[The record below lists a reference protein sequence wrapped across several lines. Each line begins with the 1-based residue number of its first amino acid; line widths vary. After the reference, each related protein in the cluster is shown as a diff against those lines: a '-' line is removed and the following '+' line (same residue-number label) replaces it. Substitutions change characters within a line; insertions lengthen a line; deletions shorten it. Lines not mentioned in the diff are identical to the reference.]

1 MHHPGLS
8 WCRDQHDV
16 DDDGDD
22 DDGQVG
28 VDDDMMMMSIQDL
41 VAASLNIMWC

>member
-8 WCRDQHDV
+8 WCRGDQHDV

-28 VDDDMMMMSIQDL
+28 VDDDMMMMSMQDL
-41 VAASLNIMWC
+41 VAALNIMWC

>member
-22 DDGQVG
+22 VYGQVD
-28 VDDDMMMMSIQDL
+28 VDDDMMLMSIQDL
-41 VAASLNIMWC
+41 VVDLWC